1 MPFDQRQLALAL
13 VFALSLWALARGP
26 SAICGGLAVSALFW
40 TNPSKNMAVVF
51 IIQNL
56 EQQAHYR
63 PALQNMVYEAQ
74 PNPAQ

>member
-1 MPFDQRQLALAL
+1 
-13 VFALSLWALARGP
+13 
-26 SAICGGLAVSALFW
+26 
-40 TNPSKNMAVVF
+40 MAVVF

-74 PNPAQ
+74 TNPAQ